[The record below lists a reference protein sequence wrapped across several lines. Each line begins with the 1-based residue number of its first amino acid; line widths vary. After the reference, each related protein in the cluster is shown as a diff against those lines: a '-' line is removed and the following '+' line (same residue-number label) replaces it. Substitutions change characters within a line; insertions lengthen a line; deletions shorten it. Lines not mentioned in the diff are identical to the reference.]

1 MPTRTSDS
9 LPPRPDRPRTP
20 ANPQREVRGFETRR
34 PETAVNRDTVE
45 QMSPDELYGEDIN
58 TNGSER

>member
-20 ANPQREVRGFETRR
+20 ANPHREVRGFDTQAQES
-34 PETAVNRDTVE
+34 AVNPDTAE
-45 QMSPDELYGEDIN
+45 DRGLDNTYGEDIN